1 MARPAKSPMASTD
14 VRDHNLG
21 LVLKS
26 LDKLGRAARAEIAL
40 ETGLARSAM
49 SNLSAV
55 LLANRLIRVAEGQA
69 RPRVGH
75 PLERLELDGR
85 HLAFIAAQVEVD
97 ETLVTAQDLA
107 GRTIY
112 REVLNRKTP
121 RGNAGAVADM
131 VSDSIKKCMTAVEG
145 LDGSVLNL
153 DLIVPGMV
161 MRGSGVVSYALDLGW
176 IDVPFL
182 DLVSERVPGNLASD
196 VHLSGDAQ
204 FAAYGEYSALRADE
218 GLGGLTDMLY
228 VKSATGIGGAV
239 IMNGEILR
247 GSQGAIFAPGHVIV
261 DPHGAL
267 CECGRRGCL
276 VTVADPEIVLR
287 NAGLQSLRQ
296 DKGLPNALDEL
307 VKRALSGDRQ
317 AFNAVDEALEWIRIV
332 VDNAI
337 HMYEPQIVV
346 LGGYLAA
353 FPERIAQLA
362 DLTIERLGYGE
373 IQRKKAILPS
383 RLGPFAAIQGAL
395 EQRRQK
401 AMETPA
407 RYGILGQDKAV

>member
-1 MARPAKSPMASTD
+1 MARPARAPMASSD
-14 VRDHNLG
+14 VREHNLG

-26 LDKLGRAARAEIAL
+26 LDKLAPAARAEIAF

-85 HLAFIAAQVEVD
+85 HLAFLAAQVEVD

-112 REVLNRKTP
+112 REVVNRKTP
-121 RGNAGAVADM
+121 IRNAAAVADM
-131 VSDSIKKCMTAVEG
+131 VSDSVKKCVAAVEG
-145 LDGSVLNL
+145 LGASVLSL
-153 DLIVPGMV
+153 DLIVPGLV
-161 MRGSGVVSYALDLGW
+161 PRGSGVVSYALDLGW
-176 IDVPFL
+176 IDVPFQ
-182 DLVSERVPGNLASD
+182 DLVSERIARKFASG

-204 FAAYGEYSALRADE
+204 FAAYGEYSALKAEE

-247 GSQGAIFAPGHVIV
+247 GSQGTLFTPGHVIV

-287 NAGLQSLRQ
+287 NAGLESLRQ
-296 DKGLPNALDEL
+296 DKGLPDALEEL
-307 VKRALSGDRQ
+307 VKRALSGDHQ
-317 AFNAVDEALEWIRIV
+317 AVNAVDEAMEWIRIV
-332 VDNAI
+332 IDNAI

-353 FPERIAQLA
+353 FPDRITQLA
-362 DLTIERLGYGE
+362 DLTLERLGYGG
-373 IQRKKAILPS
+373 IQQEKAILPA

-401 AMETPA
+401 ALEIPA
-407 RYGILGQDKAV
+407 RYGILEQDKA